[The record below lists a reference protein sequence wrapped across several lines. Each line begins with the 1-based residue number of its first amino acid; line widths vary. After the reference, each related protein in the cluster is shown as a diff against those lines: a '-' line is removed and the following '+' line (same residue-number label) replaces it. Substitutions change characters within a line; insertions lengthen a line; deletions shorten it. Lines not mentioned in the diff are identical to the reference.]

1 MAPARATPARDD
13 VRHSV
18 QHDAVIL
25 AGGRATRLGGV
36 PKPTVVLDGASL
48 LDHALA
54 AARDADRT
62 VVVGPDPVVP
72 PGRDVLVTREDPP
85 FAGPVA
91 GLDAGLRALD
101 ASAARP
107 ARQGP
112 PPWVLVLAVD
122 VPRAGDAVPL
132 LRAAV
137 DPTDR
142 DHDGAYLVR
151 EGRAQW
157 LVGLY
162 RRDALKRALAEV
174 AVSAGPG
181 ADGLAG
187 VPVRRLVAVLS
198 CAEVP
203 DEDGVSADVDTWDD
217 LRRLTVGLHAGSHA
231 GSHTVVAA
239 RAGTEPATSRPP
251 TDRPGGHR

>member
-1 MAPARATPARDD
+1 MAPDRTTP
-13 VRHSV
+13 VR
-18 QHDAVIL
+18 HDAVIL

-36 PKPTVVLDGASL
+36 PKPTVVLDGATL
-48 LDHALA
+48 LDRALA
-54 AARDADRT
+54 AARDAART
-62 VVVGPDPVVP
+62 VVVGPDPVLP

-85 FAGPVA
+85 FGGPVA
-91 GLDAGLRALD
+91 GLDAGLRTLD
-101 ASAARP
+101 AVSVAAPGR
-107 ARQGP
+107 AV

-137 DPTDR
+137 DPPAGDL
-142 DHDGAYLVR
+142 DGAYLVR
-151 EGRAQW
+151 EGHAQW

-162 RRDALKRALAEV
+162 RRDALRRALDV
-174 AVSAGPG
+174 VAGPG
-181 ADGLAG
+181 IPGGLVG
-187 VPVRRLVAVLS
+187 VPVRRLVAELS

-203 DEDGVSADVDTWDD
+203 DSDAVSADVDTWDD

-239 RAGTEPATSRPP
+239 RAGTEPATHRPP